1 MTTILFVPGAWT
13 ARTFYEPFLQALT
26 VAGYD
31 VHYAGYPS
39 VDSSDPLVTDCQAD
53 TDAITTILQSLV
65 EDQGKDVVLFLYSYG
80 GMPGSAAATGLAK
93 AQRAQEGKAGGV
105 IGLLFLGAFIVPE
118 GISCAGAQGG
128 ILPPWVLHDQVR
140 GPPRPHYSYIM
151 HFADMLQPS
160 ANLAVVDNP
169 IKIFAADVDAVFAQ
183 SLTAGL
189 RPHATLAFNSPQPHP
204 AWADE
209 AFRGR
214 LAFIVTTEDCA
225 VPREAQF
232 GMMAS
237 TQQAWIVREV
247 VSSHCAPFLNRI
259 NETVE
264 LTREII
270 GQFL

>member
-128 ILPPWVLHDQVR
+128 ILPPWVLHDQ
-140 GPPRPHYSYIM
+140 
-151 HFADMLQPS
+151 PS
-160 ANLAVVDNP
+160 ANLAVVDDP
-169 IKIFAADVDAVFAQ
+169 IKIFAADVDAVLAQ
-183 SLTAGL
+183 SLIAGL

-214 LAFIVTTEDCA
+214 LAFIVTTEDRP
-225 VPREAQF
+225 VPKEAQF

-237 TQQAWIVREV
+237 TQQEWIVREL

-259 NETVE
+259 DETVE